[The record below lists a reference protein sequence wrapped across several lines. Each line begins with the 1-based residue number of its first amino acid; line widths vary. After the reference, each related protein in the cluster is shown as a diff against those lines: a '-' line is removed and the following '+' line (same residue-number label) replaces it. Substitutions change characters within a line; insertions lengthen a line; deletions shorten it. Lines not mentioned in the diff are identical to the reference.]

1 MDRTHPGPREYGMDG
16 FQAADEA
23 PFEAAMRAA
32 ERGDWMA
39 ARAMLE
45 ALVAAPELA
54 LQARLLLWEVCQAQG
69 DAAAGVAHLRNAV
82 TGTPVI
88 VRPSAAP
95 ARHVLA
101 LAVIGDFQANLPLG
115 CLLDAERTGLAT
127 LWIADPQA
135 VLADPAGTLPR
146 NLPPFDC
153 VFIAIAEDVRH
164 AGALAAADAWAACL
178 AAPVIN
184 SGARIAAVSRD
195 GAARLLAD
203 LPEAVVPAQ
212 HLLTRAALHRPA
224 LPAGLAFPLLIRPR
238 GAHAGQGLARV
249 ADGPELTAYLADGGL
264 GDLFYVAPFVDFRS
278 ADGQWRKY
286 RVIFVDGRPFPFH
299 LAVHDDWAIWYYNA
313 GMDRDAGKRAE
324 EARFLEDI
332 TAAFPPRAMTALAAL
347 AERVGLDYFGLDCAL
362 MPDGRLLVFEVE
374 TGMIVHDT
382 DPADLYPYKKRCVP
396 RIFRA
401 VEAMLDARIAQA
413 RAGLSPV
420 PTRSA
425 APAAA
430 SP

>member
-1 MDRTHPGPREYGMDG
+1 MDG

-23 PFEAAMRAA
+23 PFETAMRAA
-32 ERGDWMA
+32 ERGEWA
-39 ARAMLE
+39 VARAVLE
-45 ALVAAPELA
+45 ALLAAPELA

-69 DAAAGVAHLRNAV
+69 DAAAGIAHLRAAV
-82 TGTPVI
+82 TGAPVI
-88 VRPSAAP
+88 IRPSAAP
-95 ARHVLA
+95 ARRVLA
-101 LAVIGDFQANLPLG
+101 LAVVGDFQANLPLG

-127 LWIADPQA
+127 LWISDPEA

-164 AGALAAADAWAACL
+164 ASALAAADAWAARL

-184 SGARIAAVSRD
+184 SGARIATVSRE

-203 LPEAVVPAQ
+203 LPEAVVPTQ
-212 HLLTRAALHRPA
+212 HLLTRAALRVPA

-238 GAHAGQGLARV
+238 GTHAGQGLARV
-249 ADGPELTAYLADGGL
+249 GDTAELAAYLADDAL
-264 GDLFYVAPFVDFRS
+264 GDLFYVAPFIDFRS

-313 GMDRDAGKRAE
+313 GMDRDAAKRAE
-324 EARFLEDI
+324 EARFLENI
-332 TAAFPPRAMTALAAL
+332 TASFPPRAMAALTAL
-347 AERVGLDYFGLDCAL
+347 AERVRLDYFGLDCAL

-374 TGMIVHDT
+374 TGMIVHDG
-382 DPADLYPYKKRCVP
+382 DPADLYPYKKRYVP

-413 RAGLSPV
+413 RAGLSPA
-420 PTRSA
+420 PSPAA

>member
-1 MDRTHPGPREYGMDG
+1 MDG

-23 PFEAAMRAA
+23 AFAAAMRAA
-32 ERGDWMA
+32 ERGDWAA
-39 ARAMLE
+39 ARAALE
-45 ALVAAPELA
+45 ALLAAPELA

-69 DAAAGVAHLRNAV
+69 DAAAGVAHLRDAV

-88 VRPSAAP
+88 IRPAAAP
-95 ARHVLA
+95 ARRVLA
-101 LAVIGDFQANLPLG
+101 LAVVGDFQANLPLG
-115 CLLDAERTGLAT
+115 CLLDADRTGLAT
-127 LWIADPQA
+127 LWIADPEA

-153 VFIAIAEDVRH
+153 VFIAIAEDDRH
-164 AGALAAADAWAACL
+164 ASALAAADAWAACL
-178 AAPVIN
+178 GAPVIN
-184 SGARIAAVSRD
+184 SGARIAALSRE
-195 GAARLLAD
+195 GAARLLAG

-212 HLLTRAALHRPA
+212 HLLTRAALRMGA
-224 LPAGLAFPLLIRPR
+224 FPAGLTFPLLVRPR
-238 GAHAGQGLARV
+238 GSHAGHGLARV
-249 ADGPELTAYLADGGL
+249 ADAAELAAYLAEDSL
-264 GDLFYVAPFVDFRS
+264 GDLFYAAPFVDFRS
-278 ADGQWRKY
+278 ADGHWRKY

-324 EARFLEDI
+324 EARFLADI
-332 TAAFPPRAMTALAAL
+332 TASFPPRAMAALAAL

-382 DPADLYPYKKRCVP
+382 DPADLYPYKKRYVP

-401 VEAMLDARIAQA
+401 VETMLDARIAQA
-413 RAGLSPV
+413 RGGLSPV
-420 PTRSA
+420 PSRSA

-430 SP
+430 LP